1 MKKIYSLLGILFF
14 GVSVFAQNVGI
25 NNTNPAVSL
34 DLQGGLATR
43 AVTLTPFANNVN
55 LPANAS
61 FVIVAPGTGVVTAY
75 TPTFID
81 GQRMTVFNNGGFN
94 VIVQIS
100 PSNVTVPPNE
110 ARDFICRA
118 PGGWVLTSAVA
129 QTNAWSLTG
138 NAGTDTSV
146 NFVGTTD
153 NMPLLFKVN
162 NTQAGLINP
171 NTLGDV
177 SFGFESL
184 AKHKNAFGGN
194 VSLGT
199 RAMYNDTSG
208 SYNVAIGNSAL
219 FYNTNKEDNVAIGS
233 GAMYNNGLG
242 LSNTDPTKG
251 SANTAI
257 GAAALQNNRRGS
269 GAVAIGSYTAF
280 SDTAANG
287 IIAIGRAAL
296 YNNKYIGLNEVSGNI
311 YGGLVGINNL
321 AIGDSALFNN
331 STGAVSTSTTAS
343 NNIAI
348 GKQSLFF
355 NTTGSFNNAS
365 GLFALYRNTT
375 GSNNVASGS
384 LAGYSNLTGTG
395 NTSIGFFAALKS
407 EGSSN
412 TAIGYNALGAYSI
425 GDRNIAIG
433 YGALSASTS
442 SSFNGSGNVAIGY
455 RAGLDQTVSD
465 KLIIENSSANKDNA
479 LIYGDFAAD
488 SLMLNAKT
496 IIRNQLTIKQSG
508 DLTGIE
514 LGYLTG
520 KQADAGKIQ
529 YGGFGGGANVV
540 NIVGGGTASLGTDRA
555 IKLWSEGGLAIK
567 GNTLPDINNFY
578 TLGSNTF
585 RWKEIWTNA
594 GTINTSD
601 ARLKTNITTLPY
613 GLQQV
618 LQMKPV
624 QYNWKT
630 NPTADLQIGFL
641 AQDIKEII
649 PEAVVT
655 PTNGAP
661 MGMKYTELIP
671 VLVKAIQ
678 EQQKQIDDLKKENA
692 AIKSKLKL

>member
-1 MKKIYSLLGILFF
+1 
-14 GVSVFAQNVGI
+14 V
-25 NNTNPAVSL
+25 
-34 DLQGGLATR
+34 QGGLATR
-43 AVTLTPFANNVN
+43 AVTVTPFANNVN

-61 FVIVAPGTGVVTAY
+61 FVIVGPGTGVVTAFPSSTY
-75 TPTFID
+75 ID
-81 GQRMTVFNNGGFN
+81 GQRMTIFNSGGYN
-94 VIVQIS
+94 LIVQILA
-100 PSNVTVPPNE
+100 PGNVTIPPNE

-118 PGGWVLTSAVA
+118 PGGWVLTTAVA
-129 QTNAWSLTG
+129 QTNAWRLTG

-146 NFVGTTD
+146 NFIGTTD

-162 NTQAGLINP
+162 NAQAGLINP
-171 NTLGDV
+171 NSLGDV
-177 SFGFESL
+177 SLGFESL

-219 FYNTNKEDNVAIGS
+219 FHNTNKEDNVAIGS

-269 GAVAIGSYTAF
+269 GAVAIGSYSAF

-296 YNNKYIGLNEVSGNI
+296 YNNNKAE
-311 YGGLVGINNL
+311 NNL

-331 STGAVSTSTTAS
+331 TLGALFSS
-343 NNIAI
+343 NSIENLAI
-348 GKQSLFF
+348 GNKSLFS
-355 NTTGSFNNAS
+355 NTTG
-365 GLFALYRNTT
+365 R
-375 GSNNVASGS
+375 
-384 LAGYSNLTGTG
+384 SNLGIGYMTLTK
-395 NTSIGFFAALKS
+395 NTSG
-407 EGSSN
+407 
-412 TAIGYNALGAYSI
+412 T
-425 GDRNIAIG
+425 RNIAIG
-433 YGALSASTS
+433 YQTLSNNISGITNTVVGHQAGLAITTGNSNSIVGDQALGTNNGNDNVAIGRFALYYNTIGSKNTALGSGALDGIGVDMT
-442 SSFNGSGNVAIGY
+442 GSGNVAIGY
-455 RAGLDQTVSD
+455 QAGFNEATSN
-465 KLIIENSSANKDNA
+465 KLFIENSSAKKDSS

-496 IIRNQLTIKQSG
+496 IIRNQLTVKQSG

-514 LGYLTG
+514 LGYLTS
-520 KQADAGKIQ
+520 KQTDAGKIQ
-529 YGGFGGGANVV
+529 YGGFGGGANVL
-540 NIVGGGTASLGTDRA
+540 NIVGGGTVAGAGGDRA
-555 IKLWSEGGLAIK
+555 IKLWSEGGLRIRGTA
-567 GNTLPDINNFY
+567 LPDDNNFY
-578 TLGSNTF
+578 DLGSTAL
-585 RWKEIWTNA
+585 RWRTLYSQNVV
-594 GTINTSD
+594 NTSD
-601 ARLKTNITTLPY
+601 ARLKTNITTSPY

-618 LQMKPV
+618 LLMKPV

-630 NPTADLQIGFL
+630 NPNTDLQIGFL

-655 PTNGAP
+655 PTNGDP
-661 MGMKYTELIP
+661 MGMKYNELIP

-678 EQQKQIDDLKKENA
+678 EQQKQIEELKKENA
-692 AIKSKLKL
+692 AIKNKLGMEK